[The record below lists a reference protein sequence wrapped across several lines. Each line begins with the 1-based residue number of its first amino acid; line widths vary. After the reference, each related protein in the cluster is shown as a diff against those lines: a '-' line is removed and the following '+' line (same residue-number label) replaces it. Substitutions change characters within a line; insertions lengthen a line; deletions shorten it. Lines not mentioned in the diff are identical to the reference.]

1 MIIMPG
7 RGQEVIPHTYNFP
20 VTDGFAVRISEM
32 KRKGKINTRADVPC
46 PGIMPERRHPLI
58 PTDKREPTDEP
69 CLPGDPG
76 DEPDD

>member
-1 MIIMPG
+1 MPYGDDFPMI
-7 RGQEVIPHTYNFP
+7 RGSTVAFSD
-20 VTDGFAVRISEM
+20 V
-32 KRKGKINTRADVPC
+32 KGKDRVNTRADVPC
-46 PGIMPERRHPLI
+46 PGIMPERRQPLI

>member
-1 MIIMPG
+1 M
-7 RGQEVIPHTYNFP
+7 TYNGK
-20 VTDGFAVRISEM
+20 VSLIDGFTTGFLEM
-32 KRKGKINTRADVPC
+32 KRKDRVNTRADVPC
-46 PGIMPERRHPLI
+46 PGIMPERRQPLI